1 MANLV
6 SLDSLSITN
15 FGPFFGTTDFDFSTP
30 EDKTPHVL
38 IGGKNGAGKTH
49 VLRALYLAVVGEAGL
64 GDLRKVETGSDATRF
79 SFAKALNRRAARE
92 GDDTCKLRVA
102 IRQRDADSGKEQIL
116 TLHREIRFRPN
127 SPPTWS
133 SWAERSN
140 DGEVEKDD
148 KMIERL
154 RDAFLPRHLAR
165 FFFFDAEKSQNVNLG
180 ESDIVQAISR
190 ILGLWAYERLEDELR
205 SIFQT
210 TNRQLNKEGGSEASE
225 KLGEIGGQI
234 QALEGKLKRNDQRRS
249 SLIERHEEAESELAD
264 IEDQLKTI
272 GAVDPQKLEKDQAR
286 RDEVADAKREIEA
299 QLEAAWES
307 PIPIS
312 LLAGLRVAVTDQLE
326 AEEQLRSWLDRK
338 AAIEPKLPSI
348 KEEVFSN
355 PEPPHI
361 LAPPTFDYYSDRLD
375 QALLGLFN
383 PPPDGVDGVE
393 IFVCDR
399 PETNFA
405 VRQALAAAS
414 TEVASLEAA
423 CQKLERL
430 QADVR
435 DLDYEIRQQSQN
447 IAAIGAGKELHDKRG
462 ELRADLESIARELTE
477 LDIQKAQLDTELTR
491 LKVEESRWTEIE
503 EKASKGRSLAS
514 RAHAFR
520 DAAGVMRKRASEQ
533 MRKQINELVGE
544 LWLEITD
551 RSHEFKGMEFTGE
564 LWQCELI
571 RQSGER
577 LLWDEANPSAGQRQV
592 RLLAFNEALRRLA
605 QIVPPLVVDTPLG
618 RLDREVRA
626 AVLDKLYLSNEGH
639 QSIVLATNAEIDPE
653 GPLFAKVRDQFGRG
667 YTLIPEGVE
676 GTDDYHVGLERK
688 YFGKNL

>member
-15 FGPFFGTTDFDFSTP
+15 FGPFYGTTDFDFSTP
-30 EDKTPHVL
+30 EEKSPHVL

-79 SFAKALNRRAARE
+79 AFGRALNRRAVRE

-127 SPPTWS
+127 SPPTWR

-140 DGEVEKDD
+140 DGEVEEDD

-180 ESDIVQAISR
+180 ETDIVQAISR
-190 ILGLWAYERLEDELR
+190 ILGLWAYERLEEELR
-205 SIFQT
+205 NIFQT
-210 TNRQLNKEGGSEASE
+210 TNRELTKEGGSEAAE
-225 KLGEIGGQI
+225 KLGKISGDIQTATGQI
-234 QALEGKLKRNDQRRS
+234 KGNELKKS
-249 SLIERHEEAESELAD
+249 SLIERQEETEAQLAD
-264 IEDQLKTI
+264 IEDKLKTI
-272 GAVDPQKLEKDQAR
+272 GAVDPKKLERDQAR
-286 RDEVADAKREIEA
+286 REEVAAAKREIET
-299 QLEAAWES
+299 QLEASWES
-307 PIPIS
+307 PIPIT
-312 LLAGLRVAVTDQLE
+312 LLAGLRVAVTGQLE
-326 AEEQLRSWLDRK
+326 AEERLRTWNDRK

-348 KEEVFSN
+348 KAEVFSN
-355 PEPPHI
+355 PEPLHV
-361 LAPPTFDYYSDRLD
+361 LAPPTHDYYSNRLD

-383 PPPDGVDGVE
+383 PPPEGIEGIE
-393 IFVCDR
+393 IYVCDR
-399 PETNFA
+399 PETNFS
-405 VRQALAAAS
+405 VRQTLAAAS
-414 TEVASLEAA
+414 TEVAGLESA

-435 DLDYEIRQQSQN
+435 DLDYDIRQQNQN

-462 ELRADLESIARELTE
+462 ELRAELESIARELTE
-477 LDIQKAQLDTELTR
+477 LDIQKTQLEAELTR
-491 LKVEESRWTEIE
+491 LKVEESRWREID
-503 EKASKGRSLAS
+503 EKATRGRSLAS

-520 DAAGVMRKRASEQ
+520 DAASVMRKRASEQ
-533 MRKQINELVGE
+533 MRKQINSLVGE

-551 RSHEFKGMEFTGE
+551 RSHEFKGMAFTGE
-564 LWQCELI
+564 VWQCELI
-571 RQSGER
+571 RQNGER

-605 QIVPPLVVDTPLG
+605 QTVPPLVVDTPLG
-618 RLDREVRA
+618 RLDREVRE
-626 AVLDKLYLSNEGH
+626 AVLDKLYLSHEGH

-653 GPLFAKVRDQFGRG
+653 GSLFAKVRDQFGRG
-667 YTLIPEGVE
+667 YTLVPEGVE
-676 GTDDYHVGLERK
+676 GTDDYQVRLERK